1 MKSLLIILVSFYFT
15 SCIPLRIAPNIIDY
29 KIMLANKFKRKLPK
43 NYAFIF
49 EDSKEADEFYNYM
62 NIKYN
67 LNYEN
72 VEDNVEFIINDN
84 NYFLSFYE
92 TEIPTKHINFLPFI
106 FEASIEM
113 GLNGEDSYSGE
124 VDISRVGHWYLVLTV
139 MDSNFDD
146 CLEPN
151 YLYGID
157 VLSYLKA
164 LKLEYLSSSNYAL
177 D

>member
-1 MKSLLIILVSFYFT
+1 MKRLLVILVFFLFS
-15 SCIPLRIAPNIIDY
+15 SCIPLRIAPSIKDY
-29 KIMLANKFKRKLPK
+29 KIMLANKFKRKLPE

-62 NIKYN
+62 SIKYN

-92 TEIPTKHINFLPFI
+92 TEIPTKHINFLPNI

-124 VDISRVGHWYLVLTV
+124 VEISRVGHWYLVLTV
-139 MDSNFDD
+139 MDSNLDD

-151 YLYGID
+151 YLHRTD
-157 VLSYLKA
+157 VLSYLRV